1 MKLKKYYAENMQDAL
16 KIIKE
21 EIGPD
26 AVILSSKFVRTK
38 RGLFGLFSKKQIEV
52 VAGYEEK
59 PKEKTASPLMDT
71 AKFKPLVNMSMA
83 AAEGQRAAAI
93 SSAAGMGAAV
103 GMNTAA
109 INAAAGVNPAVI
121 NAAAA
126 GVTPASISSV
136 ASNMEKMV
144 EKNIQEQSEKFK
156 KIEKLDESI
165 DELKGMISGLAG
177 KMESYTQNVD
187 ANFSSEVRELY
198 NRLLESDVERA
209 LATELCVKTE
219 DIIASRDADPKE
231 VLKSLILDLLGN
243 AKTVQC
249 TKFKR
254 RVVMLIGPTGVG
266 KTTTLIK
273 LAAKFLYE
281 EKLNIG
287 VINADVFRV
296 AAKEHLKAYC
306 DILNTEMITI
316 YRQNEITD
324 ALEAFKS
331 KDIVFIDTAGKLS
344 SNKQYQNEISELV
357 RLGNVDDIYLLV
369 SASTSERVLK
379 TIVENYSFLKVHNL
393 IVTKIDET
401 PTRGMLL
408 YAAKESGRPLSYITN
423 GQNVPDDI
431 VEIDPQQV
439 ADAVLG
445 G

>member
-59 PKEKTASPLMDT
+59 AKEKPASPLMDT
-71 AKFKPLVNMSMA
+71 AKFKPLVNMNMN
-83 AAEGQRAAAI
+83 
-93 SSAAGMGAAV
+93 MGAAEEPRV
-103 GMNTAA
+103 AMGAA
-109 INAAAGVNPAVI
+109 MSPAVNSGINPA
-121 NAAAA
+121 A
-126 GVTPASISSV
+126 ISSV
-136 ASNMEKMV
+136 ASSMEKMV
-144 EKNIQEQSEKFK
+144 EKNIKESNEKFK

-177 KMESYTQNVD
+177 KMESYTMNVD

-198 NRLLESDVERA
+198 NKLLESDVERG

-219 DIIASRDADPKE
+219 DIIASREADPKE
-231 VLKSLILDLLGN
+231 VLKSLILELLGS

-316 YRQNEITD
+316 YRQSEITD

-344 SNKQYQNEISELV
+344 SNKQYQDEIRELV
-357 RLGNVDDIYLLV
+357 RLGGVDDIYLLV

-379 TIVENYSFLKVHNL
+379 TIVENYSFLKVHNI

-401 PTRGMLL
+401 PTKGVLL
-408 YAAKESGRPLSYITN
+408 YAAKESGRPLSYVTN

-431 VEIDPQQV
+431 TEVNPQEV

>member
-59 PKEKTASPLMDT
+59 PKEKPASPLMDT
-71 AKFKPLVNMSMA
+71 AKFKPLVNMNMNMGMA
-83 AAEGQRAAAI
+83 EEQRAAASPAI
-93 SSAAGMGAAV
+93 PVSPAMNGGIPGGINSAA
-103 GMNTAA
+103 
-109 INAAAGVNPAVI
+109 
-121 NAAAA
+121 
-126 GVTPASISSV
+126 ISSV

-144 EKNIQEQSEKFK
+144 EKNIKEQSEKFK

-177 KMESYTQNVD
+177 KMESYTMNVD
-187 ANFSSEVRELY
+187 ANFSPEVRELF
-198 NRLLESDVERA
+198 NKLLESDVERG

-219 DIIASRDADPKE
+219 DIIASREADPRE
-231 VLKSLILDLLGN
+231 VLRSLILDLLGS

-344 SNKQYQNEISELV
+344 SNQQYQDEIKELV

-379 TIVENYSFLKVHNL
+379 AIVENYSFLKVHNI
-393 IVTKIDET
+393 IVTKIDES
-401 PTRGMLL
+401 PTKGVLL

-431 VEIDPQQV
+431 TEIDPQQV